1 MTILNFYWKNKLI
14 HFFSLVANWALQEG
28 IKQGD
33 VVGLIMDNRP
43 EFVITWLGICKIG
56 GVTALINTNLVG
68 DPLLHSMKISTA
80 SRFVVG

>member
-1 MTILNFYWKNKLI
+1 MLI
-14 HFFSLVANWALQEG
+14 VANWALAEG

-68 DPLLHSMKISTA
+68 DPLRHSMKISHAT
-80 SRFVVG
+80 RFVVGKYI